1 MPTHTYSQANTLS
14 PFAVGVGLRSV
25 HYKDALEPPGD
36 HCVKPDF
43 VEVHA
48 ENFFASSDISQ
59 AILSSAQQQYA
70 LSIHG
75 TGMGLGSYAG
85 VNRQHLK
92 RYAQLVKHYQPNLV
106 SDHACF
112 ALGNLGQQII
122 HAGDLL
128 PIKFT
133 YNTLSTFEQNLNLAQ
148 DILGRTLLIEN
159 ICAYTEAEQSDMSE
173 TEFLTELCHR
183 TGCGLLVDL
192 NNLVVNGINQQEP
205 NLQAFINHWLGAIP
219 AARVGE
225 FHLAGCSPFVPGQI
239 MVDDHSAAI
248 TPDVWHAYGQALR
261 IIGPRP
267 TLIEWDTDLPS
278 WSILLDEITKTKAIA
293 QAVLSHERPTNTD

>member
-14 PFAVGVGLRSV
+14 PFAVGVGLRSA
-25 HYKDALEPPGD
+25 HYNDALQSLGD
-36 HCVKPDF
+36 HSVKPDF

-48 ENFFASSDISQ
+48 ENFFASGDISQ
-59 AILSSAQQQYA
+59 AVLGSAQQLYG

-75 TGMGLGSYAG
+75 TGMGLGSFTG
-85 VNRQHLK
+85 VSRQHLK
-92 RYAQLVKHYQPNLV
+92 HYAQLVKRYQPNLV

-112 ALGNLGQQII
+112 ALGDFGQQVI

-128 PIKFT
+128 PIEFT
-133 YNTLSTFEQNLNLAQ
+133 YNTLFTFERNLNLAQ
-148 DILGRTLLIEN
+148 ETLGRTLLIEN
-159 ICAYTEAEQSDMSE
+159 ICAYTTAEQGDMSE
-173 TEFLTELCHR
+173 TGFLSELCHR

-205 NLQAFINHWLGAIP
+205 NLHDFISRWLGAIP

-225 FHLAGCSPFVPGQI
+225 FHLAGCSPVGPGQI
-239 MVDDHSAAI
+239 LVDDHSAAI

-278 WSILLDEITKTKAIA
+278 WIILLEEMTKTKAYA
-293 QAVLSHERPTNTD
+293 QAVLSHE

>member
-14 PFAVGVGLRSV
+14 PFAVGVGLRSA
-25 HYKDALEPPGD
+25 HYKDALQSPGSYS
-36 HCVKPDF
+36 VKPDF

-48 ENFFASSDISQ
+48 ENFFAPGGISQ
-59 AILSSAQQQYA
+59 AVLDSARQQFA

-75 TGMGLGSYAG
+75 TGMGLGSYVG
-85 VNRQHLK
+85 IDRQHLK
-92 RYAQLVKHYQPNLV
+92 HFAQLVKHYQPKLV

-112 ALGNLGQQII
+112 ALGNFGQQII

-128 PIKFT
+128 PIEFT
-133 YNTLSTFEQNLNLAQ
+133 YNTLLTFERNLNLAQ
-148 DILGRTLLIEN
+148 EALGRALLIEN
-159 ICAYTEAEQSDMSE
+159 ICAYTTAERGDMSE
-173 TEFLTELCHR
+173 TEFLSELCRR

-205 NLQAFINHWLGAIP
+205 NLLAFINRWLNAIP
-219 AARVGE
+219 AAQVGE
-225 FHLAGCSPFVPGQI
+225 FHLAGCAPLAPGQI

-248 TPDVWHAYGQALR
+248 TPEVWNAYGQALR

-278 WSILLDEITKTKAIA
+278 WAILLDEIAKTKAYT
-293 QAVLSHERPTNTD
+293 QKVFSHD